1 MCGLSAITCGS
12 IRLLRRPTFCAS
24 NSASESAVATDH
36 HSAKAPNSDPLWYKD
51 AIFYELRVRSFYDG
65 NGDGVGDFP
74 GLTAKLDYLQSLG
87 VTTLWLLPFYPSPMR
102 DDGYD
107 ISDYTS
113 IHPACGTLRDF
124 KVFIREAHRRDLK
137 VVTELVLN
145 HTSDLHEWFQRARRS
160 PAGGIHRDYYVWS
173 DTPERYK
180 DARIIFQDF
189 ERSNWSWD
197 PLARAY
203 YFHRFYSHQPD
214 LNYDNPAVIREIR
227 RVISFWLGLGV
238 DGLRLDAV
246 PYLFKREGSNC
257 ENLPE
262 THAFLRELRA
272 YIDARFD
279 DRMLLA
285 EANQWPE
292 DAVAYLAE
300 GKECNMAFHFPLMPR
315 MFMSL
320 RMEDRFPLT
329 DIWAQTPGIDP
340 SCQWALFLRNHDEL
354 TLEMVTD
361 EERDYMY
368 RAYAQDA
375 RMRVN
380 LGIRRRLAPLLGN
393 HRLTI
398 ELNNALLF
406 SLPGTPFIYY
416 GDEIGMGD
424 NVYLGDRDGVRTP
437 MQWSADRNAGF
448 SSANPQRL
456 ILPVIIDPE
465 YHYQSVNVE
474 AHESNRHS
482 LLWWMRRMV
491 ALRKQI
497 KAFGRGSIEFLN
509 PENSHVLAFIREYE
523 GQLILVVANLSR
535 FVQCVELDLARFK
548 GMTPIELFG
557 RTPFPPVGDLP
568 YLLTLGPH
576 GFFWFSLEQ
585 PRAAASPEQSQY
597 VIPHIQLNADFDGV
611 MRADARQEIERI
623 LPAYLPHCRWFRA
636 KARSIA
642 SVQIIDMMLM
652 SETPGGPR
660 LALLNVEYSN
670 AEPETYLLPL
680 AIATGDRGR
689 DLRSRWPQQII
700 AEVTDSARN
709 GDGEGVIYDA
719 VVDPAFLNS
728 LLDIIAK
735 RRRHRASVGE
745 LLPGTTEAFQ
755 QLRGDFQSSLEPR
768 LLKAEQSNSSAVYSD
783 RFILKLFRRIEAGVN
798 PDLEIGRFLT
808 SHERFSH
815 VPPLAGWLDY
825 RSGSGDRRNIA
836 VLQGFVPNEGD
847 AWHFTRAE
855 LERFLE
861 NAATRSDSPAATA
874 TTLDKLLA
882 LPEPDPLAAEL
893 IGHYLDVARLMGKR
907 VAELHLALASTAD
920 DPDFAPEPYSALY
933 QRSTFQS
940 MRNLLARVMRALSS
954 RTSIVPKDLREQAQL
969 IASRQSDIAARFDAF
984 LRIRTSIVRMRIHGD
999 LHLGQ
1004 LLYTGRDFAIIDFE
1018 GEPARPLS
1026 ERRLKR
1032 AALRDVAG
1040 MLRSFHYAALTSTID
1055 QLKIGALGKFDFAGM
1070 DPWAKFWRTWVSWA
1084 FLKGYLESAGPA
1096 PFIPESH
1103 DELRILLDAF
1113 VMDKA
1118 IYELDYELNNRP
1130 DWLLVPLLSIGQLLG
1145 LENSNPKNLVAPGPE
1160 THDGPRP

>member
-1 MCGLSAITCGS
+1 MSS
-12 IRLLRRPTFCAS
+12 R
-24 NSASESAVATDH
+24 NSQNGAT
-36 HSAKAPNSDPLWYKD
+36 SDPLWYKD
-51 AIFYELRVRSFYDG
+51 AIFYELRVRSFYDS

-74 GLTAKLDYLQSLG
+74 GLTAKLDYLHSLG

-107 ISDYTS
+107 IADYTNV
-113 IHPACGTLRDF
+113 HPSCGTLHDF

-160 PAGGIHRDYYVWS
+160 GPGSTYRDYYVWS

-189 ERSNWSWD
+189 EPSNWSWD
-197 PLARAY
+197 PLAKAY

-214 LNYDNPAVIREIR
+214 LNYDNPAVIREMR

-246 PYLFKREGSNC
+246 PYLFKREGTNC

-262 THAFLRELRA
+262 THAFLRELRS
-272 YIDARFD
+272 YIDAKFAG
-279 DRMLLA
+279 RMLLA

-292 DAVAYLAE
+292 EAVAYLAE

-315 MFMSL
+315 MFMAV

-329 DIWAQTPGIDP
+329 DIWAQTPEIDP
-340 SCQWALFLRNHDEL
+340 TCQWALFLRNHDEL

-393 HRLTI
+393 HRRTI

-406 SLPGTPFIYY
+406 SLPGTPVIYY
-416 GDEIGMGD
+416 GDEIGIGD

-497 KAFGRGSIEFLN
+497 KAFGRGSMEFLN
-509 PENSHVLAFIREYE
+509 PENSHVLAFIRAYE
-523 GQLILVVANLSR
+523 GQTILVVANLSR
-535 FVQCVELDLARFK
+535 FVQYVELDLARFK
-548 GMTPIELFG
+548 GMAPIELFG
-557 RTPFPPVGDLP
+557 RTPFPPIGDLP

-576 GFFWFSLEQ
+576 GFFWFSIEQ
-585 PRAAASPEQSQY
+585 LGTASSAGQSEYAIPRIEM
-597 VIPHIQLNADFDGV
+597 NAGIDGV
-611 MRADARQEIERI
+611 LRGTARRQLERI
-623 LPAYLPHCRWFRA
+623 LAGYIPHCRWFRA
-636 KARSIA
+636 KTRPISG
-642 SVQIIDMMLM
+642 VQIVDTASM
-652 SETPGGPR
+652 SEGPDVPQ
-660 LALLNVEYSN
+660 LALLNVEYLN
-670 AEPETYLLPL
+670 AEAETYLLPL
-680 AIATGDRGR
+680 AIAFGQRAR
-689 DLRSRWPQQII
+689 DLQSRWPEHVI
-700 AEVTDSARN
+700 AQVTSSVRN
-709 GDGEGVIYDA
+709 GDGDGILYDA
-719 VVDPAFLNS
+719 VVDPDFLNA
-728 LLDIIAK
+728 LLGIIER
-735 RRRHRASVGE
+735 RRRHRTSAGE
-745 LLPGTTEAFQ
+745 LLPGATQAFHQ
-755 QLRGDFQSSLEPR
+755 MGDGGPDSPLEPR
-768 LLKAEQSNSSAVYSD
+768 VLKVEQSNSSIVYGD
-783 RFILKLFRRIEAGVN
+783 RFILKLFRRIEAGLN

-808 SHERFSH
+808 SHSLFSH
-815 VPPLAGWLDY
+815 VPPVAGWIDY
-825 RSGSGDRRNIA
+825 VFGRGERRNLAI
-836 VLQGFVPNEGD
+836 LQGFVPNEGD
-847 AWHFTRAE
+847 AWQFTRAE

-861 NAATRSDSPAATA
+861 TAATSSNPPPSTEK
-874 TTLDKLLA
+874 TLVELLE
-882 LPEPDPLAAEL
+882 LSEPDPIAAEMA
-893 IGHYLDVARLMGKR
+893 GHYLDSARLMGKR

-920 DPDFAPEPYSALY
+920 DLEFAIEPYSTLY
-933 QRSTFQS
+933 QRSTYQS
-940 MRNLLARVMRALSS
+940 MHNLLSRVMRKLNGGA
-954 RTSIVPKDLREQAQL
+954 SIVPKDLREQAQQ
-969 IASRQSDIAARFDAF
+969 IVSHQRDIAAPFDAF
-984 LRIRTSIVRMRIHGD
+984 LRCRMSIVRMRIHGD

-1004 LLYTGRDFAIIDFE
+1004 MLYTGKDFAIIDFE

-1040 MLRSFHYAALTSTID
+1040 MLRSFHYAALTSTIE
-1055 QLKIGALGKFDFAGM
+1055 QLKIGALGKFDFASM
-1070 DPWAKFWRTWVSWA
+1070 KPWADFWRTWSSWA
-1084 FLKGYLESAGPA
+1084 FLKGYLEAAGAA
-1096 PFIPESH
+1096 PFIPKSR
-1103 DELRILLDAF
+1103 DELSVLLNAF

-1118 IYELDYELNNRP
+1118 VYELGYELDNRP
-1130 DWLLVPLLSIGQLLG
+1130 EWLLIPLLSISQLLG
-1145 LENSNPKNLVAPGPE
+1145 LEHSNTQNLVAPKAGIHE
-1160 THDGPRP
+1160 SPRP